1 MPPSSTIGRST
12 SSQLLAYLD
21 QSQDDLPVPGPHEP
35 DCPQPG
41 RPATF
46 DLPVYTE
53 TARIN
58 FVLGTMT
65 AEECANAINRTYDEA
80 VHFRPNA
87 FDVLSG
93 GVGKDF
99 VNQLSQYLLVF
110 GNAGP
115 FEGQAL
121 KVAMVFQLLLLQ
133 KPFQAATS
141 SHAKCLKRRLELWRA
156 GALSDLPVN
165 VAPYITS
172 WKSNRRN
179 GTGSPVTTDNARR
192 FASLVTD
199 GKLGA
204 ALQYLDDD
212 TSGGILDLDDRIGD
226 RPVRDILVEKHPL
239 AEPTQPAAVLPG
251 TPPAPPHPVRFE
263 ALTRDV
269 VRRAALSTHGAAG
282 PSGVDADTWRRMCTG
297 FGVASDDLC
306 DAVAS
311 CARRLATSMADPWSL
326 EAHTSCRLIPLDKKP
341 GVRPIGIGEVLRR
354 IVGKAILSLLRD
366 DILEAAGS
374 LQLCSGHECGVE
386 AAIHAMREVFAD
398 DETEGLLLAD
408 ASNAFNCLNRAVY
421 LQNIQHLCPAMS
433 PVVINTYRQPAQLF
447 VGGEVILSSEVSTAN
462 TVQAWFADDSGAGG
476 KLMPL
481 RAWWHSL
488 TEQGLAYGYHLN
500 PSKSVL
506 LVKPEH
512 YDRAVEM
519 FADTGAAYAAL
530 TQGLQN
536 KWSFLCRTTPTAAA
550 ALTPVEKLLMER
562 LIPAL
567 TGHIVNSEER
577 SILALPCR
585 HGGLGLGNPVDLA
598 SQYDASRRVTE
609 SLQTN
614 IKLQTM
620 ALGSATSLVR
630 TAKAEVRI
638 TARNAVK
645 AHALLLRSSVPE
657 AKQRVIDLAAEK
669 GSSSWLTCRPL
680 KRHGFA
686 LSKAEFRDGVHLRYN
701 WQPQRMPS
709 GCVCGSQFTVAHALS
724 CPTGGYPTIRH
735 NEIRDVTAGFL
746 KRVATNV
753 SVEPHLEPLSGE
765 HLSYRTAIRDDQP
778 RLDVA
783 ANGVWGGRFER
794 TFFDVRVFNPFA
806 SSNQSSSISAT
817 YVRQEK
823 AKKRSYEERLREIE
837 HASFV
842 PLVFSTTGGMGKQSA
857 SLYKRIASLI
867 AEKSGEPY
875 SVVMSFIRCRL
886 SFALLRASVMCLRGG
901 SRSVFA
907 VHAPVSSSA
916 SLVAAEA
923 GTSRH

>member
-1 MPPSSTIGRST
+1 
-12 SSQLLAYLD
+12 
-21 QSQDDLPVPGPHEP
+21 
-35 DCPQPG
+35 
-41 RPATF
+41 
-46 DLPVYTE
+46 
-53 TARIN
+53 
-58 FVLGTMT
+58 
-65 AEECANAINRTYDEA
+65 
-80 VHFRPNA
+80 
-87 FDVLSG
+87 
-93 GVGKDF
+93 
-99 VNQLSQYLLVF
+99 
-110 GNAGP
+110 
-115 FEGQAL
+115 
-121 KVAMVFQLLLLQ
+121 
-133 KPFQAATS
+133 
-141 SHAKCLKRRLELWRA
+141 
-156 GALSDLPVN
+156 
-165 VAPYITS
+165 
-172 WKSNRRN
+172 
-179 GTGSPVTTDNARR
+179 
-192 FASLVTD
+192 
-199 GKLGA
+199 
-204 ALQYLDDD
+204 
-212 TSGGILDLDDRIGD
+212 
-226 RPVRDILVEKHPL
+226 
-239 AEPTQPAAVLPG
+239 
-251 TPPAPPHPVRFE
+251 
-263 ALTRDV
+263 
-269 VRRAALSTHGAAG
+269 
-282 PSGVDADTWRRMCTG
+282 
-297 FGVASDDLC
+297 
-306 DAVAS
+306 
-311 CARRLATSMADPWSL
+311 
-326 EAHTSCRLIPLDKKP
+326 
-341 GVRPIGIGEVLRR
+341 
-354 IVGKAILSLLRD
+354 
-366 DILEAAGS
+366 
-374 LQLCSGHECGVE
+374 
-386 AAIHAMREVFAD
+386 
-398 DETEGLLLAD
+398 
-408 ASNAFNCLNRAVY
+408 
-421 LQNIQHLCPAMS
+421 
-433 PVVINTYRQPAQLF
+433 
-447 VGGEVILSSEVSTAN
+447 
-462 TVQAWFADDSGAGG
+462 
-476 KLMPL
+476 
-481 RAWWHSL
+481 
-488 TEQGLAYGYHLN
+488 
-500 PSKSVL
+500 
-506 LVKPEH
+506 
-512 YDRAVEM
+512 M
-519 FADTGAAYAAL
+519 FADTGVDIRVDGCRYLGSAIGTPACLDSFVEQKATRWLNLVEKLSSYAETQPQAAYAAL

-645 AHALLLRSSVPE
+645 AQALLLRSSVPE

-765 HLSYRTAIRDDQP
+765 QLRYRTAIRDDQA

-817 YVRQEK
+817 YVRHEK

-886 SFALLRASVMCLRGG
+886 SFALLRASVMCLRG